1 MVFLWGSLIIAMCE
15 NQWETQR
22 KIRQPERGTQSHLHD
37 LFSPLGGSPSDAQ
50 PRQLCFLI
58 KRGLC
63 PISFGDREDR
73 MGNVREAV
81 LRYAPVDFLGI
92 PVSSTQP
99 SSHILNPHLS
109 PTSVWS
115 LWGSFQHF
123 LGTQGVSISLPQ
135 HETWEVLHD
144 LTNTACLKIQLSI
157 SYFLRPQC
165 FTYAIPSTRTS
176 ISLISLFPSHSYYL
190 SGELLYIL
198 QNPVHRPFRSRSLY
212 WYPMICPHSNIPGQ
226 YPSIS
231 RGHLCPLITSS
242 VSSTKYAS

>member
-1 MVFLWGSLIIAMCE
+1 MFVRRCWGMLLWTFWASLYLLL
-15 NQWETQR
+15 N
-22 KIRQPERGTQSHLHD
+22 LH
-37 LFSPLGGSPSDAQ
+37 
-50 PRQLCFLI
+50 
-58 KRGLC
+58 
-63 PISFGDREDR
+63 
-73 MGNVREAV
+73 
-81 LRYAPVDFLGI
+81 
-92 PVSSTQP
+92 
-99 SSHILNPHLS
+99 
-109 PTSVWS
+109 PTSWIHIWVPLQFGAFGGPS
-115 LWGSFQHF
+115 HNGFQHF

-242 VSSTKYAS
+242 VSSTKYASQCIIIAWIYLFLPY